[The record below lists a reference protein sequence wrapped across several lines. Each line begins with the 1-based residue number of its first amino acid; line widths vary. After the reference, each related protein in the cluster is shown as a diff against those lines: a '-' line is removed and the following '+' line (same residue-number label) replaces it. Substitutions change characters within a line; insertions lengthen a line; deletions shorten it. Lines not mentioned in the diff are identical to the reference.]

1 MLMEELLKLAEDMV
15 AHSVELLGV
24 MLLERDG
31 CHESRSRMEK

>member
-24 MLLERDG
+24 TLLERDG